1 MTAAGGL
8 GWRLVLGA
16 VSHIVGV
23 LSHCKDWSHSVSR
36 MGIADGQRQMS
47 AQTIGKLLIE
57 TTALAVG
64 RALPTLFDL
73 THISPVAPPSLFMSY
88 FSQWSVVS
96 EDSLQRTFM

>member
-23 LSHCKDWSHSVSR
+23 LINSKDWPHSFSAV
-36 MGIADGQRQMS
+36 GIADGQRQMS
-47 AQTIGKLLIE
+47 ARTMGKLLIE

-73 THISPVAPPSLFMSY
+73 THSFPLWRRHPCS
-88 FSQWSVVS
+88 
-96 EDSLQRTFM
+96 